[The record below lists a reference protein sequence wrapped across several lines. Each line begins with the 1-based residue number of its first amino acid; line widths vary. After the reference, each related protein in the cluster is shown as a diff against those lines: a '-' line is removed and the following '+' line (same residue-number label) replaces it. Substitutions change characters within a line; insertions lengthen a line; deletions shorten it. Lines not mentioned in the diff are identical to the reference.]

1 MPGACTVQA
10 VRRRVVAGVDPLDP
24 SRSALLWAQSMAC
37 VLDASLDAVAVWDI
51 TAVMAQDWVDSWD
64 PERETAAQLSAIVA
78 GVLGAAPPVHVR
90 QVVRRGRPAA
100 QLADASR
107 GAQMLVLGRRR
118 RGGLRR
124 LLCGSVSVQCA
135 AHASCPVLTVPDAS
149 VVGQPADDGGRPA
162 GGRRER
168 AVPMMRG

>member
-1 MPGACTVQA
+1 MPGVSTDQA
-10 VRRRVVAGVDPLDP
+10 VRRRVVAGVDPLLP

-37 VLDASLDAVAVWDI
+37 VLDAALDAVAVWDI
-51 TAVMAQDWVDSWD
+51 TAVMAQDWVDSWA
-64 PERETAAQLSAIVA
+64 PERETAARLSAIVA
-78 GVLGAAPPVHVR
+78 GVLGAAPPVPVR
-90 QVVRRGRPAA
+90 QVVRRGRPAG
-100 QLADASR
+100 QLAKASQ

-124 LLCGSVSVQCA
+124 LLSGSVSAQCVA
-135 AHASCPVLTVPDAS
+135 LASCPVLTVCDAS
-149 VVGQPADDGGRPA
+149 VVGQPADDAGRPP